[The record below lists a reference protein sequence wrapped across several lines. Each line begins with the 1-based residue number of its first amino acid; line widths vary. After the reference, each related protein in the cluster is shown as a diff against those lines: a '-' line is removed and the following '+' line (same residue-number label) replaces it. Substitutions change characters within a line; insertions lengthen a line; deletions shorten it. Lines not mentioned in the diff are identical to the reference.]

1 MRDADA
7 RIASGARGGDG
18 NTQRGGVGADANT
31 NRGDGA
37 PGVALRLPSDQD
49 ASGRTLGE
57 AELVALRAVIE
68 SGTLT
73 STKGTYV
80 KALETAFAAMLG
92 VPHAVACASGTA
104 AVHTAIAAIDPEPG
118 DEIVTTPITDMGALA
133 PIVYEAAVPVF
144 ADVDPVT
151 GNVTA
156 ATIRDACSDRT
167 RAVVVTHLFGRPC
180 EMGEITALG
189 RQLGVPIIED
199 CAQAFLAKSREAFVG
214 SLGAF
219 GCFSTQQG
227 KHITSGEGGLVVTA
241 DDELARY
248 AKRYV
253 NKAWDYDAVGGT
265 DHDFLAL
272 NYRMTELQGAVL
284 CAQLEKLEA
293 GVRQRIACARRF
305 NERLA
310 GVPGLTLAE
319 PDEGDVHVYWRYALI
334 VDPAEVPGGPTAL
347 AAELKLGG
355 IASAPR
361 YIQKPAFRC
370 GVFANQK
377 TFGESRFP
385 FTLARPEA
393 VDYDPARYPGTFEY
407 LDRVLVLPWNERY
420 TLHDVDHIADAT
432 IASVAKLRGEA

>member
-7 RIASGARGGDG
+7 RIASTARGGDDSTDRG
-18 NTQRGGVGADANT
+18 NVGADANAQRVNGT
-31 NRGDGA
+31 PGA
-37 PGVALRLPSDQD
+37 ALQLPSDQD
-49 ASGRTLGE
+49 ASGRSLGE

-73 STKGTYV
+73 STKGSYV
-80 KALETAFAAMLG
+80 KGLEARFASLLG
-92 VPHAVACASGTA
+92 ASHAVACASGTA
-104 AVHTAIAAIDPEPG
+104 AVHCAVAGVDPEPG

-133 PIVYEAAVPVF
+133 PIVYQNAVPVF

-156 ATIRDACSDRT
+156 ETIRAACSDRT
-167 RAVVVTHLFGRPC
+167 RAVIVTHLFGLPC
-180 EMGEITALG
+180 DMTAI
-189 RQLGVPIIED
+189 RAVADDVGVPVIED
-199 CAQAFLAKSREAFVG
+199 CAQAFLARAGDAYVG
-214 SLGAF
+214 TLGEY

-227 KHITSGEGGLVVTA
+227 KHITSGEGGLVVTSDA
-241 DDELARY
+241 AR
-248 AKRYV
+248 AHFVKRFV
-253 NKAWDYDAVGGT
+253 NKAWDYDNSPT

-284 CAQLEKLEA
+284 CAQLEKLDA
-293 GVRQRIACARRF
+293 GVRHRIACASHL

-310 GVPGLTLAE
+310 GVPGLTVPE
-319 PDEGDVHVYWRYALI
+319 PAAGDTHVYWRYALM
-334 VDPAEVPGGPTAL
+334 VDPGEVPGGTTAL

-370 GVFANQK
+370 GVFANQN
-377 TFGESRFP
+377 TFGNSRFP

-393 VDYDPARYPGTFEY
+393 VDYDAARFPGTFEY

-420 TLHDVDHIADAT
+420 TIEDVDRVADAL
-432 IASVAKLRGEA
+432 IAAVDTLRKG

>member
-1 MRDADA
+1 MREADMPVG
-7 RIASGARGGDG
+7 SGARRGST
-18 NTQRGGVGADANT
+18 NTERGSVGADTSRDTAL
-31 NRGDGA
+31 
-37 PGVALRLPSDQD
+37 PVAIRLPSDQD

-73 STKGTYV
+73 STKGSYV
-80 KALETAFAAMLG
+80 KALEASFASLLG
-92 VPHAVACASGTA
+92 IPYAIACASGTA
-104 AVHTAIAAIDPEPG
+104 AVHTAVAAVDPEPG

-133 PIVYEAAVPVF
+133 PIVYQAAVPVF
-144 ADVDPVT
+144 ADVDPVS

-156 ATIRDACSDRT
+156 ETIRAASGDRT
-167 RAVVVTHLFGRPC
+167 RAIVVTHLFGRPC
-180 EMGEITALG
+180 DMGPILALG
-189 RQLGVPIIED
+189 EELGVPVIED
-199 CAQAFLAKSREAFVG
+199 CAQAFLARSGDAYVG
-214 SLGAF
+214 TLGRL

-241 DDELARY
+241 DEELARY

-253 NKAWDYDAVGGT
+253 NKAWDYDASPT

-284 CAQLEKLEA
+284 VAQLEKLEA
-293 GVRQRIACARRF
+293 GVRQRIACAEHL

-310 GVPGLTLAE
+310 GVPGLVVPE
-319 PDEGDVHVYWRYALI
+319 PGDGDVHVYWRYPLI
-334 VDPAEVPGGPTAL
+334 VDPQEIPGGPTAL

-370 GVFANQK
+370 GVFANQR
-377 TFGESRFP
+377 TFGASRFP
-385 FTLARPEA
+385 FDRARPEA
-393 VDYDPARYPGTFEY
+393 VDYDAARFPGTFEY

-420 TLHDVDHIADAT
+420 TIEHVDAVADALV
-432 IASVAKLRGEA
+432 ASVEKLREGRQ